1 MIRALRIQYPGA
13 FYHGTCRGNE
23 QRDIVLNKEDREVF
37 LERLALSPNI

>member
-1 MIRALRIQYPGA
+1 MGGMG
-13 FYHGTCRGNE
+13 HGVFDLDKWHVLARE